1 MPFYANFFKLLT
13 DSQIEKLHE
22 NTLSLLNNPGMK
34 IENEQM
40 LKALQKKGALVDF
53 AAEIV
58 RFPSKMI
65 EEVIEIAAK
74 EEKTRTSAT
83 AVKSGY
89 FSVKET
95 DYPNM
100 LTFSWHTPFRN
111 RNPKVQAS
119 FGGGAPM
126 YYDHKTAQNRYAT
139 RDDVLRM
146 VKLAEGLPEILTV
159 GNAVHY
165 LKENDGTDV
174 SPKMV
179 AIKGAEAVARFS
191 SKPGCTTIID
201 KRQLPY
207 LMEIGRI
214 VKGSAQE
221 YIKNPIF
228 VNIHDT
234 ETPLRLTR
242 PEAAIIE
249 EMVKHKISIF
259 ILPMPLIGISSPVY
273 PIAAAVIGAAE
284 ILGVWAAAKA
294 LGEDCPVEARC
305 VAGALNPETGSAKFT
320 SPEIVITD
328 LAVAQLFRQKY
339 GIPCGTGVGLI
350 DAPVPG
356 AMSIYERT
364 FKLSASAFS
373 GEPSFPVGI
382 IGGAVVFSMEQ
393 AILDLDIAANQQNLL
408 KEIGENQFEES
419 LELIREKGIGGLF
432 IDTTHTAK
440 NFREYLTIPKVLK
453 SFKNTNVSEA
463 LRHDPV
469 QLAHQ
474 KCLDI
479 LESVKPFEINEDKS
493 KAIDKVVEAAAKELA
508 SIKGAMV

>member
-1 MPFYANFFKLLT
+1 MLSHPNFFKLLS
-13 DSQIEKLHE
+13 DSEIERLHE
-22 NTLSLLNNPGMK
+22 NTLSLLNNPGMR
-34 IENEQM
+34 IENTKM
-40 LKALQKKGALVDF
+40 LEALQKKGAIVDF
-53 AAEIV
+53 GTEVV
-58 RFPSKMI
+58 RFPRKII

-74 EEKTRTSAT
+74 EEENRISSVAM
-83 AVKSGY
+83 KSDFY
-89 FSVKET
+89 LVKET

-111 RNPKVQAS
+111 RVPKVQTS

-126 YYDHKTAQNRYAT
+126 YYDHKMAQNRYAK

-146 VKLAEGLPEILTV
+146 IKLAEGLPEVLTV
-159 GNAVHY
+159 GNALHY

-179 AIKGAEAVARFS
+179 AIKGAQAVAKFS

-201 KRQLPY
+201 RRQLPF

-234 ETPLRLTR
+234 ESPLRLTR

-249 EMVKHKISIF
+249 DMAKHKISIF

-273 PIAAAVIGAAE
+273 PIAAAIIGAAE

-294 LGEDCPVEARC
+294 LSEDCPVEGRC
-305 VAGALNPETGSAKFT
+305 VSGALNPETGAAKFT
-320 SPEIVITD
+320 SPEIVMTD

-393 AILDLDIAANQQNLL
+393 VILDLDIAASQQNLL
-408 KEIGENQFEES
+408 KEIGKDQFDKS

-432 IDTTHTAK
+432 IDTAHTAK
-440 NFREYLTIPKVLK
+440 NFREFLTIPSVLK
-453 SFKNTNVSEA
+453 SIKDTNVQAA
-463 LRHDPV
+463 LRNDPV

-474 KCLDI
+474 KCMDI
-479 LESVKPFEINEDKS
+479 LESVKPYEIGEDKS
-493 KAIDKVVEAAAKELA
+493 RAIDKVVAAAAKELA
-508 SIKGAMV
+508 SIKGAME